1 MKKKKKKNFRIQVP
15 AVIYF
20 AVRAETP
27 EEALAIAERVRV
39 DNDDNGWDVD
49 LGLDGEELGDA
60 EGRAYLDSNAL
71 KVALTTDDI
80 VTEDEPDAEEE
91 KEPT

>member
-1 MKKKKKKNFRIQVP
+1 MKKNFRIQVP

-20 AVRAETP
+20 TVRAETP

-39 DNDDNGWDVD
+39 DNDYSGWNID

-60 EGRAYLDSNAL
+60 EGRAYLDSDAL
-71 KVALTTDDI
+71 GVALTNDNF
-80 VTEDEPDAEEE
+80 VDAEGGS
-91 KEPT
+91 